1 MSERI
6 PSQEELEALAGFKK
20 GDFVR
25 IGNGEKTWCV
35 LQVCADGNTILR
47 AARRNDDGTFQRSR
61 HIPGQITRKTTQ
73 TAKLSKLN
81 S

>member
-25 IGNGEKTWCV
+25 IGNGENTWCV

-47 AARRNDDGTFQRSR
+47 AASRNVDGTYERSR
-61 HIPGQITRKTTQ
+61 YIPGRVMRKTAH
-73 TAKLSKLN
+73 TAQLRRIN
-81 S
+81 

>member
-25 IGNGEKTWCV
+25 IGNGENTWCV

-47 AARRNDDGTFQRSR
+47 AASRNVDGTYERSR
-61 HIPGQITRKTTQ
+61 YIPGRVMRKTAQ
-73 TAKLSKLN
+73 TAKLSKLT
-81 S
+81 